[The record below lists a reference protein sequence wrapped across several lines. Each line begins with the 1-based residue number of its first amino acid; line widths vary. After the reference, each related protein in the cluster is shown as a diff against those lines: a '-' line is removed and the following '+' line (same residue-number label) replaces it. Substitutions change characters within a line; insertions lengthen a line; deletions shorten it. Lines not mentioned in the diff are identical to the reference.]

1 MSDWQ
6 KATELEKNWWG
17 DCRNTLGEEMKQLVY
32 AKKMGIELIYH
43 QDSPYY
49 FKAKGKILDIGGGP
63 VSMLLKCTKDVQ
75 GTVVDPCEY
84 PNWIAGRYHEAGI
97 EYYREKAEDLTFK
110 EFDEVWI
117 YNVLQHVVDPEKII
131 NLAKAGAKT
140 IRIFE
145 WVDHGTNEMHPHN
158 LTTENL
164 KKWLA
169 TTPEIATDKT
179 SFYGEEDI
187 NENGC
192 VGKCFYGVFHY

>member
-6 KATELEKNWWG
+6 KATELERDWWG
-17 DCRNTLGEEMKQLVY
+17 DCRNTFGEEMKQLTY
-32 AKKMGIELIYH
+32 AKKMGIDLEYH
-43 QDSPYY
+43 RDSPYY
-49 FKAKGKILDIGGGP
+49 FKANGKILDIGGGP

-84 PNWIAGRYHEAGI
+84 PMWVAIRYQTAGI

-110 EFDEVWI
+110 DFDECWI

-131 NLAKAGAKT
+131 RLAREGSKT

-145 WVDHGTNEMHPHN
+145 WIDHPVNEMHPHT
-158 LTTENL
+158 LTEENL
-164 KKWLA
+164 NKWLKDTA
-169 TTPEIATDKT
+169 TKGFSYEVKDV
-179 SFYGEEDI
+179 

-192 VGKCFYGVFHY
+192 VGKAYYGVFHYG